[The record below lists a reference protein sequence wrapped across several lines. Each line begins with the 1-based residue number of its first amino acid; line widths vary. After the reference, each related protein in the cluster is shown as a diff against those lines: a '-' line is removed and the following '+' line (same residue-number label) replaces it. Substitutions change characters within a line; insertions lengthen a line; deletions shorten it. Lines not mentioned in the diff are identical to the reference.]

1 MTTWNEDVG
10 SCQGGMGRYGVS
22 ARNNSIG
29 LEKKQTRGRTS
40 LTLADFPCL
49 KKSRSIVK
57 KAMAPIELFAD
68 EQQESRDDTLRMVVD
83 KCNRIW
89 HTDIISSK
97 STISLELP

>member
-1 MTTWNEDVG
+1 MLVAAKEESEDMKFWPETTPLG
-10 SCQGGMGRYGVS
+10 
-22 ARNNSIG
+22 
-29 LEKKQTRGRTS
+29 EKKPTRGHLR

-49 KKSRSIVK
+49 KKSRSILK
-57 KAMAPIELFAD
+57 KAFAPIELFAD

-83 KCNRIW
+83 ECNQFW